1 MTFPSLLLLPL
12 PLSVS
17 RNSVGEQDRP
27 KENDDADDGVNT
39 NKNEGAKE
47 TSKDS
52 TTSMII
58 SRRVLADLSQAG
70 ADVIRFQLPC

>member
-12 PLSVS
+12 PLFVS

-47 TSKDS
+47 VSKDP
-52 TTSMII
+52 MII
-58 SRRVLADLSQAG
+58 SRRVLADLSQTC